1 MTLEPENATL
11 RMLREMRQE
20 IRQQLTRI
28 EHDLADLR
36 DQFIV
41 QVALTTRLQN
51 SIDRLKVE
59 VREVNHVAD

>member
-1 MTLEPENATL
+1 MTAEPENATL
-11 RMLREMRQE
+11 QLLRNMRRE
-20 IRQQLTRI
+20 IGQQLTRI

-36 DQFIV
+36 DQFVV

-51 SIDRLKVE
+51 SIDRLKIE